1 MITLENSLL
10 TVKIQEKG
18 AELCSIVCNASG
30 TEYLWQADP
39 DVWGKHSPV
48 LFPIVGTLRNDTYMH
63 QGRAYTMSRHGF
75 ARDRQF
81 SVSGQDTNHVNLE
94 LQADAATLRQYPFL
108 FGLQI
113 RYTLTGNVL
122 EATYS
127 VTNQGTETMYF
138 SIGGHP
144 AFRLPINNDLRFE
157 DYVLQFEQVEQA
169 DIYPLNAEG
178 YLLPEGIPFLQ
189 HTDIIALQKSLF
201 YKDALI
207 FKRLRSKKVRLCSEK
222 DTRNIEVAFGAF
234 PFLGIWS
241 KADAD
246 FICIE
251 PWQGIT
257 DGQDASGSLAEK
269 EGICTLA
276 PQAQWEA
283 SWQVKFNS

>member
-48 LFPIVGTLRNDTYMH
+48 LFPIVGTLRNDTYTH
-63 QGRAYTMSRHGF
+63 QGQAYTMGRHGF

-81 SVSGQDTNHVNLE
+81 SVSGQDTDQVSLE

-113 RYTLTGNVL
+113 RYTLTGNTL
-122 EATYS
+122 EVSYS
-127 VTNQGTETMYF
+127 VSNKGTETMYF

-144 AFRLPINNDLRFE
+144 AFRLPINKDLRFE
-157 DYVLQFEQVEQA
+157 DYILQFEQVEQA
-169 DIYPLNAEG
+169 DIYPLSAEG
-178 YLLPEGIPFLQ
+178 HLLPEGIPFLQ
-189 HTDIIALQKSLF
+189 HTDTIALQKSLF

-207 FKRLRSKKVRLCSEK
+207 FKKLRSKKIRLCSEK

-246 FICIE
+246 FVCIE